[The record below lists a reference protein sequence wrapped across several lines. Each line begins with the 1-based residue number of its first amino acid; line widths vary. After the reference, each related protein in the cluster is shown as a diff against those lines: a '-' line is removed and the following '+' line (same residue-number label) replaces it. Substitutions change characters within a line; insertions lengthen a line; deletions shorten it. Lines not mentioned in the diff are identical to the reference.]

1 MMPSGRTGAPMATDE
16 LRVAQIMR
24 PACSTIERYAH
35 VVAAAYMMRQAN
47 ENPLV
52 VIDDV
57 EARGPIAVITNT
69 DGAQVVADGK
79 DVNDVRVSDLVG
91 RVPITVPTH
100 TSVRDAADL
109 MVTSHIRHLPV
120 VDGDRLVGMI
130 DISDACRFLIDQAS

>member
-1 MMPSGRTGAPMATDE
+1 MATDE
-16 LRVAQIMR
+16 LTVAHIMR

-35 VVAAAYMMRQAN
+35 VAAAAYMMRQAD
-47 ENPLV
+47 ETALV

-57 EARGPIAVITNT
+57 ESRVPLAVITNT
-69 DGAQVVADGK
+69 DVAQVVADGK

-91 RVPITVPTH
+91 RVPITVPTE

-130 DISDACRFLIDQAS
+130 DISDACRFLIGQAS